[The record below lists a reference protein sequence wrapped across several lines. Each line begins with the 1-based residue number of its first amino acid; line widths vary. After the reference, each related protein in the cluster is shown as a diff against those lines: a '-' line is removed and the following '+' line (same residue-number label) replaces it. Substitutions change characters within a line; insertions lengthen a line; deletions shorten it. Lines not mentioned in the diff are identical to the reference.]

1 MNKDNSIPNWTK
13 WAIGLALLATALT
26 AGTLGL
32 VLNVAH
38 GLEAG
43 IAAGI
48 AFGLA
53 DAAKVLIPIAAGI
66 IGWSRQMKIT
76 AAVCVAVSLWSAVNV
91 YLDGAGSA
99 FLAKQ
104 QGAEAYASQA
114 KQITELEAEVTRL
127 TALAAAEA
135 KNKGCGKNCKA
146 VNDQATAARQ
156 QLADARQARAHTKP
170 VEVSGLA
177 GLIAMASDASA
188 DGIARGIGAV
198 KAALFLLLIEALV
211 WLSIPAIALLKD
223 AAKLELTG
231 EPVAS
236 PIEAPASAMQ
246 TIANAAA
253 MPAKAGTKAYYLER
267 LQREHPDLAAKIAS
281 GEISVYAASIAAGLR
296 KAPAKATKW
305 TKADAYMIK
314 ADVERLT

>member
-1 MNKDNSIPNWTK
+1 MTENIIPNWAK
-13 WAIGLALLATALT
+13 WTAGLALLAIALA

-32 VLNVAH
+32 VLNVSH

-53 DAAKVLIPIAAGI
+53 DGAKVLIPLTAGM
-66 IGWSRQMKIT
+66 IGWSRQMKMT

-114 KQITELEAEVTRL
+114 KAITELEAEVARL
-127 TALAAAEA
+127 TLLSAAEA

-146 VNDQATAARQ
+146 VNDQAAVARQ

-170 VEVSGLA
+170 VEISGLA
-177 GLIAMASDASA
+177 GLIAMASGASA

-211 WLSIPAIALLKD
+211 WLSMPAMALLKD
-223 AAKLELTG
+223 AARREIAE

-236 PIEAPASAMQ
+236 PIEEPASAMQ
-246 TIANAAA
+246 VIAKAAT
-253 MPAKAGTKAYYLER
+253 MPAKAGTKAYYLQR
-267 LQREHPDLAAKIAS
+267 LQKDHRALAAKIAS
-281 GEISVYAASIAAGLR
+281 GEMSVYAASIAAGLR
-296 KAPAKATKW
+296 KAPAKASKW
-305 TKADAYMIK
+305 TKADAYMQK
-314 ADVERLT
+314 VNA